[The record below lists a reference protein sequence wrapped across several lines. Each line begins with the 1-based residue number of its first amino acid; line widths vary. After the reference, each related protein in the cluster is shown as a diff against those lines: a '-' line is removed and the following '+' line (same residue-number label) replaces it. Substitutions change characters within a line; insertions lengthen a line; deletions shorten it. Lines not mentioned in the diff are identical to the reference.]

1 MLDVVGILQIED
13 LPNHSTHS
21 KVTVYVD
28 HWEVQFYIQS
38 KCQEVLEAYINA
50 IKTNNEI
57 ILSQTSLENRA
68 RVPEYPTEA
77 EERYKKELLIT
88 IAGMINW
95 LINRYWKVCDINY
108 SKIHTFQACNST
120 IWKWQEA
127 F

>member
-13 LPNHSTHS
+13 LLNHNIHS

-38 KCQEVLEAYINA
+38 KCQGVLEAYINA

-57 ILSQTSLENRA
+57 ILSQTSLEIRA

-77 EERYKKELLIT
+77 EEWYIKELLMTIT
-88 IAGMINW
+88 GMINW
-95 LINRYWKVCDINY
+95 LMWYRLC
-108 SKIHTFQACNST
+108 
-120 IWKWQEA
+120 
-127 F
+127 